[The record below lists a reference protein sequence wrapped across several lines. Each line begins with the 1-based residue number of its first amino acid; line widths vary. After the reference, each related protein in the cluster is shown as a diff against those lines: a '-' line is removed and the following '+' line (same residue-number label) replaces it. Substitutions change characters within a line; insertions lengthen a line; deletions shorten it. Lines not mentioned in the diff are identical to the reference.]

1 MARSCENDW
10 ENVAG
15 GRMKSIGELA
25 ERFLG

>member
-15 GRMKSIGELA
+15 GRMKSIVEFA